1 MTTNTQPLAV
11 EIPVDSPEMGRAV
24 RRAATRFATLYRE
37 NRKARV
43 TQLIDRATQF
53 YLEMAPISLEADLQV
68 ERNGQARARFLRED
82 RPYTAA
88 QASQC
93 LGSRARNATELASR
107 LKREGKLFT
116 VRDGTSEKYPR
127 FQFDAHGQPLPVIAK
142 VLALFKGK
150 LEGWEIALWFHSNN
164 GWLPQ
169 QARPVDVLRKNA
181 DAVFEAARHEVAG
194 AEF

>member
-1 MTTNTQPLAV
+1 MTTNAQPLAV

-24 RRAATRFATLYRE
+24 RRVATQFASLYRE
-37 NRKARV
+37 QRSAKVRR
-43 TQLIDRATQF
+43 LIERATEF
-53 YLEMAPISLEADLQV
+53 YLEISPIPVEDDPQI
-68 ERNGQARARFLRED
+68 ERNGRARAKFLRED

-88 QASQC
+88 EASKS

-116 VRDGTSEKYPR
+116 VREATAEKYPR
-127 FQFDAHGQPLPVIAK
+127 FQFDAHGQPLPVIAQ
-142 VLALFKGK
+142 VLGLFKGK

-164 GWLPQ
+164 GWLPK
-169 QARPVDVLRKNA
+169 QARPADLLRRQPEAVLQ
-181 DAVFEAARHEVAG
+181 AAKREVAG

>member
-1 MTTNTQPLAV
+1 MATDSQPLAV

-37 NRKARV
+37 QRKARV

-53 YLEMAPISLEADLQV
+53 YLEIAPIPVEADPQV
-68 ERNGQARARFLRED
+68 ERNGQARASFLRED

-88 QASQC
+88 QASKS

-150 LEGWEIALWFHSNN
+150 LDGWEIALWFHSNN
-164 GWLPQ
+164 GWLTQ
-169 QARPVDVLRKNA
+169 QSRPVDILRKA
-181 DAVFEAARHEVAG
+181 PDAVLDAARHEVAG

>member
-1 MTTNTQPLAV
+1 MTPDTQPLAV
-11 EIPVDSPEMGRAV
+11 EIAVDSPEMGRAV
-24 RRAATRFATLYRE
+24 QRAATKFAMLYRE
-37 NRKARV
+37 HRKARV

-53 YLEMAPISLEADLQV
+53 YLEIAPIPVEADPQV
-68 ERNGQARARFLRED
+68 ERNGRARAQFLRED

-88 QASQC
+88 QASKN

-127 FQFDAHGQPLPVIAK
+127 FQFDAHGQPLPGIAK
-142 VLALFKGK
+142 ILALFKGK

-169 QARPVDVLRKNA
+169 QARPRDILRKHPE
-181 DAVFEAARHEVAG
+181 AVIEAAKHEVAG